1 MKVVFDT
8 CLYLEQAFSGRLV
21 TFILYFF
28 PVLTFFVLLLVLS
41 ELVRDIRLKVHIV
54 FLWLLFV
61 SFFFVYFEISSFL
74 LYVCWKFFRRMKRTI
89 WMARSYF

>member
-28 PVLTFFVLLLVLS
+28 PVLTFFFLLLVLS
-41 ELVRDIRLKVHIV
+41 EFVRDIRLKVHIV
-54 FLWLLFV
+54 LLWFLFV
-61 SFFFVYFEISSFL
+61 CFFFVYFEISSFL
-74 LYVCWKFFRRMKRTI
+74 LHVCWKFFRRMQRTI